1 MAKKRC
7 HRCGCARF
15 EKVDITSA
23 KDSHARYFIRCGK
36 CGLVTVVS
44 ECAVTK
50 PANVA
55 TLLDPLFKGSR
66 HVS

>member
-1 MAKKRC
+1 MAKKKC

-23 KDSHARYFIRCGK
+23 KDTHARYFIRCEK

-44 ECAVTK
+44 ESAVTK

-55 TLLDPLFKGSR
+55 TRLIHLLKG
-66 HVS
+66 VAM